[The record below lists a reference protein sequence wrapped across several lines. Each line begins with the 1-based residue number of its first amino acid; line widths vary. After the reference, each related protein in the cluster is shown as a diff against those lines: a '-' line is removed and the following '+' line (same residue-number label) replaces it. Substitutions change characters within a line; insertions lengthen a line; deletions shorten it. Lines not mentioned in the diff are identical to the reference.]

1 MAKRPDGVETAIG
14 YLLAG
19 GIVYLL
25 YRAFAPK
32 VPAQTSQAAPGG
44 AVSGPVD
51 SEDMR
56 PKQDLWEAPPATST
70 PPPEMPPEEAPEGE
84 EKEAEVVNPFPPP
97 KKHRRHPEMDGS
109 FPAGNEDDL
118 LGDDNPDIL

>member
-1 MAKRPDGVETAIG
+1 MAKKSAAGIETAVG

-32 VPAQTSQAAPGG
+32 TAAALPAPSSTSPGTG
-44 AVSGPVD
+44 GL
-51 SEDMR
+51 EE
-56 PKQDLWEAPPATST
+56 PKKDLWEAPPA
-70 PPPEMPPEEAPEGE
+70 PEQPQMPDDEPKEMIEKET
-84 EKEAEVVNPFPPP
+84 KEAEVVNPFPPP

-109 FPAGNEDDL
+109 FPAGSEDDDL
-118 LGDDNPDIL
+118 LNDDNPDIL